1 MTKRPADT
9 CTIRNYGV
17 FYVVING
24 SVNIGSFDD
33 NRGLNK

>member
-9 CTIRNYGV
+9 CAIRNYGV